1 MIAALLVALTLTNA
15 APATKTVTS
24 ADAGKTITIAKNQ
37 KLQVEL
43 SECGSCGYRWKTT
56 AKPNP
61 KVLTR
66 GGPRTKDPTCPPSTD
81 PSQPQCVGGSHTR
94 VFPYTGKATGRTK
107 LRLEYFG
114 PSMSDSSEAFQITI
128 RVR

>member
-1 MIAALLVALTLTNA
+1 MLTALLVALSLVNA

-37 KLQVEL
+37 KLNIEL
-43 SECGSCGYRWKTT
+43 SECGSCGYGWKATT
-56 AKPNP
+56 KPNP

-66 GGPRTKDPTCPPSTD
+66 RSKVKKDPTCEPP
-81 PSQPQCVGGSHTR
+81 CAGGSYTD
-94 VFPYTGKATGRTK
+94 VFRYTGKANGRTK

-114 PSMSDSSEAFQITI
+114 PGKTDSSDAFRITV